1 MPWGARELR
10 APALSVLHAAF
21 PLPALRC
28 PAPPVSQADSAPPS
42 PGLVLASR
50 DIAGI
55 PERLCMLSLADLS
68 PPRPAWHRPSWGA
81 LGGFLRPSSEG
92 ADPCGFSLLHQKSVC
107 LQDPLTLQE
116 TLEFAPTYLFFCFF
130 LKSLLWGIL
139 ALIRP
144 GAKGS
149 GEGLQSQNTAKVSK
163 GKNTQWSELRVCT
176 SCFLFLCFFVWF
188 YCCFSPQLLREY
200 ARNARVID
208 TSPMFADLHNPGF
221 IINGPQS

>member
-1 MPWGARELR
+1 
-10 APALSVLHAAF
+10 
-21 PLPALRC
+21 
-28 PAPPVSQADSAPPS
+28 
-42 PGLVLASR
+42 
-50 DIAGI
+50 
-55 PERLCMLSLADLS
+55 MLSLADLS
-68 PPRPAWHRPSWGA
+68 PLHRTA
-81 LGGFLRPSSEG
+81 LGGFLHPASEG

-116 TLEFAPTYLFFCFF
+116 TLEFAPTYLCFFFCFF

-208 TSPMFADLHNPGF
+208 TSPMFADLHSPGF
-221 IINGPQS
+221 IINGPKS